1 MRKAG
6 MGVCYVVCHYEV
18 WTKKSTT
25 LQPTPVFMSQKSK
38 GNDSLYKTG
47 LGEAAIIIRM
57 QLRLQEYEEQ
67 KPPCHNSEY

>member
-1 MRKAG
+1 
-6 MGVCYVVCHYEV
+6 
-18 WTKKSTT
+18 
-25 LQPTPVFMSQKSK
+25 MSQKSK